1 MPATKLPFLRAR
13 WSPMSNPFGNAYE
26 QQVRLLLEVL
36 PIINRYPQFALKG
49 GTAINLFVRNF
60 PRLSVDIDLAYLPV
74 ASRSDSVA
82 DINNTLR
89 QISLAIPKAIPN
101 AMVKATKPF
110 DSGKEIKLLVEMNNI
125 TIKIEPNYILRGAV
139 FPPVARSLSKECAE
153 HFGVS
158 ISANVVST
166 EDLYA
171 GKICA
176 ALDRQHPRDLFDIHF
191 LLQNEG
197 VTTGIRQAFLVYLM
211 SHNRPMNELLNPNL
225 QDLTKIFETEF
236 LGMTKEAITLE
247 DLKAAGNRLVD
258 TLRRDLTDSERR
270 FLIAFKNGSPNWENF
285 FKPDVQNFP
294 GILWKQKN
302 LNAMPFEK
310 RRQAVQILEAVLF

>member
-1 MPATKLPFLRAR
+1 
-13 WSPMSNPFGNAYE
+13 MSNPFGNAYE

-36 PIINRYPQFALKG
+36 PILNRHPQFALKG

-60 PRLSVDIDLAYLPV
+60 PRLSVDIDLAYLPI

-82 DINNTLR
+82 GINNALR
-89 QISLAIPKAIPN
+89 QIALAIPNAISN

-110 DSGKEIKLLVEMNNI
+110 DSGKEIKLLVELSNI
-125 TIKIEPNYILRGAV
+125 IIKIEPNYILRGTV
-139 FPPVARSLSKECAE
+139 FPPTARSLSQECAE
-153 HFGVS
+153 HFG
-158 ISANVVST
+158 ISLIANIVST

-197 VTTGIRQAFLVYLM
+197 ITEGIRQAFLVYLM
-211 SHNRPMNELLNPNL
+211 SHNRPMNELLNPNW
-225 QDLTKIFETEF
+225 QDLARIFETEF
-236 LGMTKEAITLE
+236 LGMTKEALTLE
-247 DLKAAGNRLVD
+247 ELKAAGIRLVA
-258 TLRRDLTDSERR
+258 TLRRDLTHSERK
-270 FLIAFKNGSPNWENF
+270 FLIDFKNGNPNWEHF

-310 RRQAVQILEAVLF
+310 RRQAVQRLEVLLF